1 MSPCHPIPVNVGLV
15 NKNRNLN
22 HMLIWIEWLDSNLSN
37 PHIKGDTRCRGM
49 KTGLCNHMTQQQ
61 FTSASNDAVQ
71 DQSPSANGGKFG
83 LTVSAAA
90 RITKMLADEPDGSFF
105 RVAVL
110 GGGCSGFQYDFSID
124 ATKQPD
130 DCVFTAHDVEIV
142 IDSMSL
148 ELVDTAEL
156 DYKQDLMGSY
166 FAVNN
171 PNATAS
177 CGCGTSFSV

>member
-1 MSPCHPIPVNVGLV
+1 MA
-15 NKNRNLN
+15 K
-22 HMLIWIEWLDSNLSN
+22 
-37 PHIKGDTRCRGM
+37 
-49 KTGLCNHMTQQQ
+49 QQP
-61 FTSASNDAVQ
+61 TTTVKDAASDPA
-71 DQSPSANGGKFG
+71 PLATGGKFG
-83 LTVSAAA
+83 LTESAAA
-90 RITKMLADEPDGSFF
+90 RITVMLTDEPDGSFF

-124 ATKQPD
+124 CTRQAD
-130 DCVFTAHDVEIV
+130 DCIFTSHGVEVV
-142 IDSMSL
+142 IDEMSL

>member
-1 MSPCHPIPVNVGLV
+1 MA
-15 NKNRNLN
+15 K
-22 HMLIWIEWLDSNLSN
+22 
-37 PHIKGDTRCRGM
+37 
-49 KTGLCNHMTQQQ
+49 QQP
-61 FTSASNDAVQ
+61 TTTVKDAASDPA
-71 DQSPSANGGKFG
+71 PLPTGGKFC
-83 LTVSAAA
+83 LTESAAA
-90 RITKMLADEPDGSFF
+90 RITAMLTDEPDGSFF

-124 ATKQPD
+124 STRQAD
-130 DCVFTAHDVEIV
+130 DCIFTSHGVEVV
-142 IDSMSL
+142 IDEMSL

>member
-1 MSPCHPIPVNVGLV
+1 MA
-15 NKNRNLN
+15 K
-22 HMLIWIEWLDSNLSN
+22 
-37 PHIKGDTRCRGM
+37 
-49 KTGLCNHMTQQQ
+49 QQP
-61 FTSASNDAVQ
+61 TTTVKDAASDPAPLAI
-71 DQSPSANGGKFG
+71 SGKFG
-83 LTVSAAA
+83 LTESAAA
-90 RITKMLADEPDGSFF
+90 RITAMLTDEPDGSFF

-124 ATKQPD
+124 SKRQTD
-130 DCVFTAHDVEIV
+130 DCIFTSHGVEVV
-142 IDSMSL
+142 IDEMSL

>member
-1 MSPCHPIPVNVGLV
+1 
-15 NKNRNLN
+15 
-22 HMLIWIEWLDSNLSN
+22 
-37 PHIKGDTRCRGM
+37 
-49 KTGLCNHMTQQQ
+49 MTQLQV
-61 FTSASNDAVQ
+61 TSASEDASQ
-71 DQSPSANGGKFG
+71 EQQPISNSGKFD

-124 ATKQPD
+124 VTKQPD

-142 IDSMSL
+142 IDAMSL

-156 DYKQDLMGSY
+156 DYKQDLIGSY

>member
-1 MSPCHPIPVNVGLV
+1 
-15 NKNRNLN
+15 
-22 HMLIWIEWLDSNLSN
+22 
-37 PHIKGDTRCRGM
+37 
-49 KTGLCNHMTQQQ
+49 MTQLKV
-61 FTSASNDAVQ
+61 TSASEDALQ
-71 DQSPSANGGKFG
+71 DQGSVANGGKFG
-83 LTVSAAA
+83 LTIAAA
-90 RITKMLADEPDGSFF
+90 ERITKMLTNEPDGSFF

-142 IDSMSL
+142 IDATSL

>member
-1 MSPCHPIPVNVGLV
+1 MPTD
-15 NKNRNLN
+15 K
-22 HMLIWIEWLDSNLSN
+22 NLSA
-37 PHIKGDTRCRGM
+37 IG
-49 KTGLCNHMTQQQ
+49 
-61 FTSASNDAVQ
+61 AS
-71 DQSPSANGGKFG
+71 KFG
-83 LTVSAAA
+83 LTKTAAD
-90 RITKMLADEPDGSFF
+90 RITTMLENEPDGSFF

-124 ATKQPD
+124 TDRQPD
-130 DCVFTAHDVEIV
+130 DCMFTSYNVQVV

-148 ELVDTAEL
+148 ELVDKAEL

-166 FAVNN
+166 FAINN

>member
-1 MSPCHPIPVNVGLV
+1 M
-15 NKNRNLN
+15 
-22 HMLIWIEWLDSNLSN
+22 
-37 PHIKGDTRCRGM
+37 TRR
-49 KTGLCNHMTQQQ
+49 QA
-61 FTSASNDAVQ
+61 TSASKDAQ
-71 DQSPSANGGKFG
+71 KGQAPDANGGKFG
-83 LTVSAAA
+83 LTASAAA
-90 RITKMLADEPDGSFF
+90 RIMKMLADEPDGSFF

-124 ATKQPD
+124 VTKQPE

-142 IDSMSL
+142 IDAMSL
-148 ELVDTAEL
+148 ELIDMAEL

>member
-1 MSPCHPIPVNVGLV
+1 
-15 NKNRNLN
+15 
-22 HMLIWIEWLDSNLSN
+22 
-37 PHIKGDTRCRGM
+37 
-49 KTGLCNHMTQQQ
+49 MTQQQ
-61 FTSASNDAVQ
+61 RTTTVKDAASDPAPLATS
-71 DQSPSANGGKFG
+71 GKFG
-83 LTVSAAA
+83 LTESAAA
-90 RITKMLADEPDGSFF
+90 RISAMLTNEPDGSFF

-124 ATKQPD
+124 STRQAD
-130 DCVFTAHDVEIV
+130 DCIFTLHGVEVV
-142 IDSMSL
+142 IDEMSL

>member
-1 MSPCHPIPVNVGLV
+1 
-15 NKNRNLN
+15 
-22 HMLIWIEWLDSNLSN
+22 
-37 PHIKGDTRCRGM
+37 
-49 KTGLCNHMTQQQ
+49 MTQQQ
-61 FTSASNDAVQ
+61 GASASKDAVQ
-71 DQSPSANGGKFG
+71 GQAPVTNGGNFG

-124 ATKQPD
+124 VAKQPD
-130 DCVFTAHDVEIV
+130 DCVFSVHDVEIV
-142 IDSMSL
+142 IDAMSL
-148 ELVDTAEL
+148 ELVDAAEL

>member
-1 MSPCHPIPVNVGLV
+1 
-15 NKNRNLN
+15 
-22 HMLIWIEWLDSNLSN
+22 
-37 PHIKGDTRCRGM
+37 
-49 KTGLCNHMTQQQ
+49 MTQLQV
-61 FTSASNDAVQ
+61 TSASEDASQ
-71 DQSPSANGGKFG
+71 EQQPISNSGKFD

-124 ATKQPD
+124 VTKQPD

-142 IDSMSL
+142 IDAMSL

>member
-1 MSPCHPIPVNVGLV
+1 MEHQESKSISQDVAL
-15 NKNRNLN
+15 
-22 HMLIWIEWLDSNLSN
+22 E
-37 PHIKGDTRCRGM
+37 T
-49 KTGLCNHMTQQQ
+49 
-61 FTSASNDAVQ
+61 ASTAH
-71 DQSPSANGGKFG
+71 SGKFG
-83 LTVSAAA
+83 LTASAAK
-90 RITKMLADEPDGSFF
+90 RIKSMLLDEPEGNFF

-124 ATKQPD
+124 GTRQAD
-130 DCVFTAHDVEIV
+130 DCVFVSHGVEVV
-142 IDSMSL
+142 IDEMSL

>member
-1 MSPCHPIPVNVGLV
+1 MEHQESKSISQ
-15 NKNRNLN
+15 
-22 HMLIWIEWLDSNLSN
+22 D
-37 PHIKGDTRCRGM
+37 
-49 KTGLCNHMTQQQ
+49 
-61 FTSASNDAVQ
+61 FTLETASTAH
-71 DQSPSANGGKFG
+71 SGKFG
-83 LTVSAAA
+83 LTASAAK
-90 RITKMLADEPDGSFF
+90 RIKSMLLDEPDGNFF

-124 ATKQPD
+124 GTRQAD
-130 DCVFTAHDVEIV
+130 DCVFVSHGVEVV
-142 IDSMSL
+142 IDEMSL
-148 ELVDTAEL
+148 ELVDTAEI

>member
-1 MSPCHPIPVNVGLV
+1 
-15 NKNRNLN
+15 
-22 HMLIWIEWLDSNLSN
+22 
-37 PHIKGDTRCRGM
+37 
-49 KTGLCNHMTQQQ
+49 MTQQQ
-61 FTSASNDAVQ
+61 GTSASKDAVQ
-71 DQSPSANGGKFG
+71 GEAPVTNGGNFG

-124 ATKQPD
+124 VTKQPD
-130 DCVFTAHDVEIV
+130 DCVFSAHDVEIV
-142 IDSMSL
+142 IDAMSL
-148 ELVDTAEL
+148 ELVDAAEL

>member
-1 MSPCHPIPVNVGLV
+1 MV
-15 NKNRNLN
+15 
-22 HMLIWIEWLDSNLSN
+22 
-37 PHIKGDTRCRGM
+37 
-49 KTGLCNHMTQQQ
+49 QQQ
-61 FTSASNDAVQ
+61 SKTSVKDVTSETASTTH
-71 DQSPSANGGKFG
+71 GGKFS
-83 LTVSAAA
+83 LTGSAAK
-90 RITKMLADEPDGSFF
+90 RIKSMLLDEPDGSFF

-124 ATKQPD
+124 GTKQAD
-130 DCVFTAHDVEIV
+130 DCIFVSHGVEVV
-142 IDSMSL
+142 IDEMSL
-148 ELVDTAEL
+148 ELIDTAEL

>member
-1 MSPCHPIPVNVGLV
+1 
-15 NKNRNLN
+15 
-22 HMLIWIEWLDSNLSN
+22 
-37 PHIKGDTRCRGM
+37 
-49 KTGLCNHMTQQQ
+49 MTQQQ
-61 FTSASNDAVQ
+61 GTSASKDAVQ
-71 DQSPSANGGKFG
+71 GQAPVTNGGNFG

-124 ATKQPD
+124 VAKQPD
-130 DCVFTAHDVEIV
+130 DCVFSVHDVEIV
-142 IDSMSL
+142 IDAMSL
-148 ELVDTAEL
+148 ELVDAAEL

-177 CGCGTSFSV
+177 CGCGTSFSI